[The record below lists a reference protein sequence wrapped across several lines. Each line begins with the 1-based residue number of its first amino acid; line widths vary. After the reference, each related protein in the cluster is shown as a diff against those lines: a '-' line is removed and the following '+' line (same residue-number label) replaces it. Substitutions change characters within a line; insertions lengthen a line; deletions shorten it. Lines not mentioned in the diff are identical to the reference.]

1 MPAPALKSFASTDRF
16 LAEIAAPATLRP
28 GYVLLGDEAFLYQRC
43 RQGVLAALAPPE
55 TRDFSLH
62 DLDLAD
68 TSIFEVLDRAQTPSL
83 MAPFQ
88 VLFVRG
94 LKTLYGRGSKKAE
107 FEAVDAYFRSP
118 NPQAVLLFVADHLRI
133 PTDLRR
139 MDFQDKER
147 YDRIRETLG
156 DWCGFVEL
164 ARVSEDDAIRWVAAS
179 AEARSI
185 RFDAD
190 AARELVDALGADM
203 MMIASEFEKLSLYV
217 SGRVGGEGTGR
228 ITLGDVETMVL
239 AAKQRSLYELTDAIS
254 QRDRTR
260 ALLLLHG
267 LLNASDGG
275 EDAAIGHLYMLART
289 FRQMLIIL
297 EKNVRDS
304 RAIWAVLWQGFRM
317 PPFAAEDLIRQARRY
332 KSRRDLTRALRL
344 VARADLELR
353 SSPANKLL
361 VLERLILAKERALA
375 TEPEPPVGDD
385 APTPP
390 PTNSRWSCQGPPR
403 TADCTIYAD
412 RVIPALRASRSI
424 ASIWLSRAVM
434 FTRTVFSGASAL
446 TRNAT
451 APRIAGS
458 FASWSSVEGSGSASP
473 SSTIPAMCSVSASTA
488 SSRASSSVLPAVMHP
503 GKSGKLTP

>member
-1 MPAPALKSFASTDRF
+1 MSAPLIPSSPPITNPTSSPRAASLRSFASTDRF
-16 LAEIAAPATLRP
+16 LTEIASPGTLRP

-43 RQGVLAALAPPE
+43 RQGVLATLAPE
-55 TRDFSLH
+55 DARDFSLH

-68 TSIFEVLDRAQTPSL
+68 TSIFDILDRAQTPSL

-88 VLFVRG
+88 VIFVRG
-94 LKTLYGRGSKKAE
+94 LKNLYGRGSKKEE
-107 FEAVDAYFRSP
+107 FAAIDAYFRSP

-139 MDFQDKER
+139 MDYQDKER

-164 ARVSEDDAIRWVAAS
+164 ARVDESDAIKWVVAQ
-179 AEARSI
+179 AEARGV

-203 MMIASEFEKLSLYV
+203 MMVASEFEKLCLYV
-217 SGRVGGEGTGR
+217 EGKGR

-260 ALLLLHG
+260 SLLLLHG

-332 KSRRDLTRALRL
+332 KSRRELTRALRL

-361 VLERLILAKERALA
+361 VLERLILALA
-375 TEPEPPVGDD
+375 TEPSHPTY
-385 APTPP
+385 APIH
-390 PTNSRWSCQGPPR
+390 Q
-403 TADCTIYAD
+403 
-412 RVIPALRASRSI
+412 
-424 ASIWLSRAVM
+424 
-434 FTRTVFSGASAL
+434 
-446 TRNAT
+446 
-451 APRIAGS
+451 
-458 FASWSSVEGSGSASP
+458 FAME
-473 SSTIPAMCSVSASTA
+473 
-488 SSRASSSVLPAVMHP
+488 L
-503 GKSGKLTP
+503 

>member
-1 MPAPALKSFASTDRF
+1 MSAPLTPSSPPIANPTSPPRAATLRSFASADRF
-16 LAEIAAPATLRP
+16 LAEIALPATLRP

-43 RQGVLAALAPPE
+43 RQGVLAALAPE
-55 TRDFSLH
+55 GARDFSLH
-62 DLDLAD
+62 DLDLAE
-68 TSIFEVLDRAQTPSL
+68 TSIFDILDYAQTPSL

-88 VLFVRG
+88 VLFIRG
-94 LKTLYGRGSKKAE
+94 LKILYGRGSKKEE
-107 FEAVDAYFRSP
+107 FAAIDAYFRSP

-133 PTDLRR
+133 PADLRR
-139 MDFQDKER
+139 MDYQDKER

-164 ARVSEDDAIRWVAAS
+164 ARVEEGDAIKWVIAQ
-179 AEARSI
+179 AEARGV

-203 MMIASEFEKLSLYV
+203 MMVASEFEKLCLYV
-217 SGRVGGEGTGR
+217 EGKGR

-254 QRDRTR
+254 QRDRRR

-332 KSRRDLTRALRL
+332 KSRRELTRALRL

-361 VLERLILAKERALA
+361 VLERLILALA
-375 TEPEPPVGDD
+375 TEPTH
-385 APTPP
+385 PTYTPIH
-390 PTNSRWSCQGPPR
+390 Q
-403 TADCTIYAD
+403 
-412 RVIPALRASRSI
+412 
-424 ASIWLSRAVM
+424 
-434 FTRTVFSGASAL
+434 
-446 TRNAT
+446 
-451 APRIAGS
+451 
-458 FASWSSVEGSGSASP
+458 FAME
-473 SSTIPAMCSVSASTA
+473 
-488 SSRASSSVLPAVMHP
+488 L
-503 GKSGKLTP
+503 

>member
-1 MPAPALKSFASTDRF
+1 MPEYPPIVTPSNSPRPAALRSFAPTDRF
-16 LAEIAAPATLRP
+16 LSEIASPATLRP

-55 TRDFSLH
+55 SRDFSLH
-62 DLDLAD
+62 DLDLTD
-68 TSIFEVLDRAQTPSL
+68 TTIFDILDRAQTPSL

-88 VLFVRG
+88 VIFVRN
-94 LKTLYGRGSKKAE
+94 LKLLYGRGSKKAE
-107 FEAVDAYFRSP
+107 FEAIDAYFRSP
-118 NPQAVLLFVADHLRI
+118 NPAAVILFVADHLRI
-133 PTDLRR
+133 PTDLRK
-139 MDFQDKER
+139 MDYQDKER

-164 ARVSEDDAIRWVAAS
+164 ARVDEPDAIKWAIATADSRNVK
-179 AEARSI
+179 
-185 RFDAD
+185 FDPD

-203 MMIASEFEKLSLYV
+203 MLVASELEKLCLYV
-217 SGRVGGEGTGR
+217 EGKGR

-254 QRDRTR
+254 QHDRTR

-332 KSRRDLTRALRL
+332 KSRRELTRALRL

-361 VLERLILAKERALA
+361 VLERLILALA
-375 TEPEPPVGDD
+375 TEPTH
-385 APTPP
+385 PTYTPIH
-390 PTNSRWSCQGPPR
+390 Q
-403 TADCTIYAD
+403 
-412 RVIPALRASRSI
+412 
-424 ASIWLSRAVM
+424 
-434 FTRTVFSGASAL
+434 
-446 TRNAT
+446 
-451 APRIAGS
+451 
-458 FASWSSVEGSGSASP
+458 FAME
-473 SSTIPAMCSVSASTA
+473 
-488 SSRASSSVLPAVMHP
+488 L
-503 GKSGKLTP
+503 